1 MLYSCNLI
9 GEHLAA
15 HIDLATLRANL
26 MHGAAHYQFLTIQ
39 SFGLGGQKLDVPF
52 PRPQIVQEVAG
63 LKSYPVFYP
72 ERHGQE

>member
-1 MLYSCNLI
+1 MLHSCNLI

-26 MHGAAHYQFLTIQ
+26 MHGAAHHQLLTIQ
-39 SFGLGGQKLDVPF
+39 SCGLGGQKLYFPF
-52 PRPQIVQEVAG
+52 PRPKIVQEVTG